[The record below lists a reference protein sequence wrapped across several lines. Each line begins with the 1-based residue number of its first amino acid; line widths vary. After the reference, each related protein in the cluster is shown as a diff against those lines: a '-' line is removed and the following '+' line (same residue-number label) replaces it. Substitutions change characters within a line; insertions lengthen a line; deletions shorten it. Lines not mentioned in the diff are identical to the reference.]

1 MSSDLCQTSLGF
13 PLSNE
18 MNYFPPTSIPT
29 SPATTPPP
37 LPPPSSIRSIR
48 SVRSK
53 LHRPPFS
60 PSARLFSLAESG
72 AILQRVVADLDFT
85 SLSLSKSKSMLSSPP
100 TVLRSTFMHDLIRGA
115 KVEGGMEATT
125 STANDKEEEEE
136 EEEEEDDKIAAAG
149 SHIVVGGVKYYTY
162 EGMMRLQQHLE
173 QLQNKQL
180 KKQPIDKMRVER
192 LCCRRV
198 YQDGEQLLS
207 IAQETVLDQTNELL
221 VLRNK
226 VKELE
231 SIVVERDAHI
241 EELHDEYEEEIRQQL
256 ESQRVLLTRRARAV
270 KLAALR
276 EKDKHMKTHLEN
288 VTAHVT
294 KLAEKTKKWHESPTK
309 K

>member
-1 MSSDLCQTSLGF
+1 MSNSPGF
-13 PLSNE
+13 PLNNE
-18 MNYFPPTSIPT
+18 MIPPTSIPT
-29 SPATTPPP
+29 SPATTP
-37 LPPPSSIRSIR
+37 SSIR
-48 SVRSK
+48 SVRSRSKSSSTK

-100 TVLRSTFMHDLIRGA
+100 AVLRSTFMH
-115 KVEGGMEATT
+115 KTEGGEEAT
-125 STANDKEEEEE
+125 TANDKEEEEDV
-136 EEEEEDDKIAAAG
+136 EEDDKIAAAG
-149 SHIVVGGVKYYTY
+149 SLIVVGGVKYYTY
-162 EGMMRLQQHLE
+162 EGMMRLQ
-173 QLQNKQL
+173 NKQL
-180 KKQPIDKMRVER
+180 KKQPIDKMWVER

-256 ESQRVLLTRRARAV
+256 DSQRVLLTRRARAV

-276 EKDKHMKTHLEN
+276 EKDLHMKTHLEN

-294 KLAEKTKKWHESPTK
+294 KLAEKSRSWHESPTK
-309 K
+309 T

>member
-1 MSSDLCQTSLGF
+1 MSNQTSPGF
-13 PLSNE
+13 PLNNE
-18 MNYFPPTSIPT
+18 MIPPTSIPT
-29 SPATTPPP
+29 SPATTP
-37 LPPPSSIRSIR
+37 SSIR
-48 SVRSK
+48 SVRSRSKSSSTK

-100 TVLRSTFMHDLIRGA
+100 AVLRSSFMHNLLSAR
-115 KVEGGMEATT
+115 VEGGEEAT
-125 STANDKEEEEE
+125 TANDKEEEEDV
-136 EEEEEDDKIAAAG
+136 EEDDKIAAAG
-149 SHIVVGGVKYYTY
+149 SLIVVGGVKYYTY

-173 QLQNKQL
+173 QLQNKKL
-180 KKQPIDKMRVER
+180 KKQPIDKLWVER

-207 IAQETVLDQTNELL
+207 IAQETVLEQTNELL

-256 ESQRVLLTRRARAV
+256 DSQRVLLTRRARAV

-276 EKDKHMKTHLEN
+276 EKDLHMKTHLEN

-294 KLAEKTKKWHESPTK
+294 KLAEKSRSWHESPTK
-309 K
+309 T